1 MRRGDLLVPN
11 DYMRANGSFIYGIVL
26 EKTPYG
32 HVKVFLTNGTTHW
45 KDEDSLLGLFNV
57 IDMSLFSRIFD
68 SLHW

>member
-45 KDEDSLLGLFNV
+45 NNEDSLLGLFNV
-57 IDMSLFSRIFD
+57 IESDEKEK
-68 SLHW
+68 